1 MQKYAD
7 IFYIFIK
14 EENVF
19 NYINNILKNSRNIPE
34 YMESKF
40 LFDIINFFYELLQ
53 LSSLQEFTELQIF
66 GNGFTDNAIE
76 ISDYFRNK
84 YWDKEKIKMLLLF
97 ILKNYLALKPKEII
111 MGINEPEEFYL
122 WFYNSDAYHQ
132 DLRGKAGNICRIIY
146 DTFRKD
152 IKDIYISIE
161 NELYSL
167 TKLEYELI
175 NKNQSLNDNQINI
188 KLSLLSYYYYVD
200 THFSSKKL
208 DKQIYMIMLKRKSII

>member
-1 MQKYAD
+1 M
-7 IFYIFIK
+7 
-14 EENVF
+14 
-19 NYINNILKNSRNIPE
+19 E
-34 YMESKF
+34 YKF

-76 ISDYFRNK
+76 ISDFFRNK

-97 ILKNYLALKPKEII
+97 ILKNCFALKAKDIEIG
-111 MGINEPEEFYL
+111 MNEPEDFYL

-132 DLRGKAGNICRIIY
+132 DLRGKAGKICRIIY
-146 DTFRKD
+146 DIFRKE
-152 IKDIYISIE
+152 IKDVYSSME

-167 TKLEYELI
+167 PKLEYELI
-175 NKNQSLNDNQINI
+175 NKNLNLNDNQINI
-188 KLSLLSYYYYVD
+188 KFAFLSYYYYVD

-208 DKQIYMIMLKRKSII
+208 DKQKWLEKILLTH